1 MSEIILIG
9 WMDCE
14 PGDRDIWL
22 EHAPELSKATLEE
35 PGCFRHVIAADPHSS
50 TALITHS
57 HYASLE
63 ALNEH
68 VKTAHMARF
77 VELTKHCRMHTKRVE
92 RFEAKKIS

>member
-22 EHAPELSKATLEE
+22 EHGPELSKATLEE
-35 PGCFRHVIAADPHSS
+35 PGCFAHVIAADPHSP

-57 HYASLE
+57 RYASLE
-63 ALNEH
+63 ALDAH
-68 VKTAHMARF
+68 TKTPHFLRF
-77 VELTKHCRMHTKRVE
+77 AEATKHCRMHTKRID
-92 RFEAKKIS
+92 RFEATKIN